1 MSELGIGFEVES
13 FEGDKLILNMGPQH
27 PSTHGVLRL
36 ILTISG
42 ENVIDCKP
50 DIGFLHRGVEKLCE
64 SLNYVQ
70 IPPILERNDYLSPIS
85 NALCF
90 VLALEKAGNVE
101 VPRRA
106 KYIRTLL
113 AEISRITSHMIAIGT
128 YGLDLGGALGGGTSV
143 FMRAFR
149 IREFGLALME
159 EFTGTRFHLN
169 AVQIGG
175 VRYDIPSSEWIDKAK
190 KFCELSEKFIHDELI
205 PLVEKNPT
213 FKARTIG
220 VGILP
225 PEIAKLYGCSGPV
238 LRGSGIAYDVR
249 KSEPYDA
256 YGELDFKVI
265 VQNGCDCYSRWMV
278 RGLEVI
284 ESVKIIRQIIDGI
297 PSGPISSRPP
307 LKAPV
312 AFKPP
317 ENIEVYARVESPRG
331 EMGAFIVSDNT
342 TKPYRLKLR
351 SPSFSNISVLPY
363 LVKNVKIP
371 DVIAILGS
379 LDPVFGDV
387 DR

>member
-1 MSELGIGFEVES
+1 MTNFPMGFEVET
-13 FEGDKLILNMGPQH
+13 FEGDRLILNMGPQH

-42 ENVIDCKP
+42 ENVVDCKP

-64 SLNYVQ
+64 SLHYVQ

-90 VLALEKAGNVE
+90 ILALEKIGNVE

-128 YGLDLGGALGGGTSV
+128 YGLDLGGALGGGTTV

-149 IREFGLALME
+149 IREFGLGLME

-175 VRYDIPSSEWIDKAK
+175 VRYDIPSSEWVDKAK
-190 KFCELSEKFIHDELI
+190 KFCELSEKFIYEELI
-205 PLVEKNPT
+205 PMVEKNPT
-213 FKARTIG
+213 FRLRTIG

-225 PEIAKLYGCSGPV
+225 PDIAKSYGCTGPV

-249 KSEPYDA
+249 KAEPYDA
-256 YGELDFKVI
+256 YPELQFNIITQD
-265 VQNGCDCYSRWMV
+265 GCDCYSRWMV

-284 ESVKIIRQIIDGI
+284 ESVKIIRQVLDSI
-297 PSGPISSRPP
+297 PSGPIASRPP
-307 LKAPV
+307 IKAPI

-317 ENIEVYARVESPRG
+317 ENIEVYGKVESPRG

-351 SPSFSNISVLPY
+351 SPSFSNLSVLPY
-363 LVKNVKIP
+363 LVKGVKIP

>member
-1 MSELGIGFEVES
+1 MSELGMGFEVES

-42 ENVIDCKP
+42 ENIIDCKP

-64 SLNYVQ
+64 HLNYVQ

-175 VRYDIPSSEWIDKAK
+175 VRYDIPSSEWITKAK
-190 KFCELSEKFIHDELI
+190 KFCELAEKFIYDELI

-213 FKARTIG
+213 FRARTIG

-225 PEIAKLYGCSGPV
+225 PDIAKLYGCSGPV

-249 KSEPYDA
+249 KAEPYDA
-256 YGELDFKVI
+256 YGELDFNVI
-265 VQNGCDCYSRWMV
+265 IQNGCDCYSRWMV

-284 ESVKIIRQIIDGI
+284 ESVKIIRQVIDGI

-317 ENIEVYARVESPRG
+317 ENVEVYSRVESPRG

-351 SPSFSNISVLPY
+351 SPSFSNLSVLPF

>member
-1 MSELGIGFEVES
+1 MSQIFEVES

-42 ENVIDCKP
+42 ENIIDCKP

-90 VLALEKAGNVE
+90 VLALEKVGNVE

-175 VRYDIPSSEWIDKAK
+175 VRYDIPSSEWINKAK
-190 KFCELSEKFIHDELI
+190 KFCEFSEKFIYDELI

-213 FKARTIG
+213 FRARTIG
-220 VGILP
+220 VGVLP

-238 LRGSGIAYDVR
+238 LRGSG
-249 KSEPYDA
+249 
-256 YGELDFKVI
+256 LL
-265 VQNGCDCYSRWMV
+265 MM
-278 RGLEVI
+278 LEKL
-284 ESVKIIRQIIDGI
+284 S
-297 PSGPISSRPP
+297 
-307 LKAPV
+307 LMMLM
-312 AFKPP
+312 
-317 ENIEVYARVESPRG
+317 EN
-331 EMGAFIVSDNT
+331 
-342 TKPYRLKLR
+342 
-351 SPSFSNISVLPY
+351 
-363 LVKNVKIP
+363 
-371 DVIAILGS
+371 
-379 LDPVFGDV
+379 
-387 DR
+387 